1 MTTITTRY
9 GRKWDLL
16 NPQARAVSFWEVAE
30 VLARIPRF
38 NGHTRMPYSVAQH
51 CCLAH
56 DHVCEGDH
64 PELRLLALLH
74 DAHEAYI
81 GDILTPVKKALN
93 SLIDEDQLEV
103 WLETLKVSHDYAI
116 RKAAGIS
123 RVASLDDLKRVKEV
137 DKELLLNEQCQLLH
151 GHRPRDE
158 SELDIP
164 IEPWG
169 EELAA
174 AEFLERLYANPVYQK
189 KLLNDGNL
197 SHRQFLGEIETRL
210 LRSETNASEARRLSE
225 LYMLLFL
232 AEEGCE
238 FGAPERRWDA
248 NSAAGVFYAGK
259 RRHAA

>member
-9 GRKWDLL
+9 GRTWDLL
-16 NPQARAVSFWEVAE
+16 NPQACAVSFWEIAE

-38 NGHTRMPYSVAQH
+38 NGHTQLPYSVAQH

-56 DHVCEGDH
+56 DHVCEEDH

-81 GDILTPVKKALN
+81 GDIVTPVKKALN
-93 SLIDEDQLEV
+93 TLIDEDQLEV
-103 WLETLKVSHDYAI
+103 WLETLKVIHDYAI
-116 RKAAGIS
+116 RKAAGIGC
-123 RVASLDDLKRVKEV
+123 VGSLDDLKRVKEV
-137 DKELLLNEQCQLLH
+137 DTKLLLNEQCQLMH
-151 GHRPRDE
+151 ASPSWDE
-158 SELDIP
+158 SEPDIA
-164 IEPWG
+164 IKPWG

-174 AEFLERLYANPVYQK
+174 AEFLERLYANSIYQK

-210 LRSETNASEARRLSE
+210 LGSGIDTSEARRLSE
-225 LYMLLFL
+225 LYLLLFL

-248 NSAAGVFYAGK
+248 NFAAGIFYAGK